1 MATAAPA
8 DVTTAAP
15 ATTNTTLAASNGT
28 DAETSASSRKGASW
42 FLLAMLAYILS
53 AVATNVT
60 NATTAAPVTSNTTAA
75 PAVAT
80 TAAPIT
86 SNTTGAPELANGT
99 DAETSAGSRMCT
111 ARVGGLAALAAMLGL
126 ARN

>member
-60 NATTAAPVTSNTTAA
+60 DATTAAPVTSNTTAA

-80 TAAPIT
+80 TAAPAT
-86 SNTTGAPELANGT
+86 TNTTAAPANGT
-99 DAETSAGSRMCT
+99 DAETSASCRMCT
-111 ARVGGLAALAAMLGL
+111 TRVGGLAALAAMLGL
-126 ARN
+126 ARK